1 MIFAKIKQANPK
13 EKEKKKL
20 IFIHYIVD
28 PGRMT
33 GTLSCHSELCLKH
46 CRGTTTGGR
55 TFPFKFTA
63 LGRER
68 DQERVCEC
76 SLHSVRNYLL
86 SRTLKADLIPTLTGT
101 RATPPI
107 L

>member
-1 MIFAKIKQANPK
+1 MK
-13 EKEKKKL
+13 
-20 IFIHYIVD
+20 
-28 PGRMT
+28 

-46 CRGTTTGGR
+46 CRGTTIGGR
-55 TFPFKFTA
+55 PFPFKLTA

-76 SLHSVRNYLL
+76 SLHSVRNYLP

-101 RATPPI
+101 RETPPNFYNLPI
-107 L
+107 YLPPVSPVL